1 MRNKLGMPEEQME
14 VLEKKL
20 VQQKLETLDERFT
33 FNCERLDFEYLK
45 KLHEFLF
52 CEFYYENDLGTR
64 VMDETEEK
72 TINKYLDEVVNICL
86 IDFKDIDSILEII
99 LEIWNLQPFIVGNT
113 RTLLAYLKV
122 LNCCFLLDLNI
133 DIDMNI
139 ESNPNV
145 FNKEI
150 FVNQERLTK
159 IK

>member
-1 MRNKLGMPEEQME
+1 
-14 VLEKKL
+14 
-20 VQQKLETLDERFT
+20 
-33 FNCERLDFEYLK
+33 
-45 KLHEFLF
+45 
-52 CEFYYENDLGTR
+52 
-64 VMDETEEK
+64 MDETEEK